1 MELFVYCYIAFSYL
15 VMIGYANGLKENGDW
30 SVKDKA
36 QTFALIIVLL
46 LSPLIVPI
54 IVGGLLYK
62 LMKY

>member
-1 MELFVYCYIAFSYL
+1 MENLIYCYIAFPFL
-15 VMIGYANGLKENGDW
+15 VMIGYANGIKENGDW